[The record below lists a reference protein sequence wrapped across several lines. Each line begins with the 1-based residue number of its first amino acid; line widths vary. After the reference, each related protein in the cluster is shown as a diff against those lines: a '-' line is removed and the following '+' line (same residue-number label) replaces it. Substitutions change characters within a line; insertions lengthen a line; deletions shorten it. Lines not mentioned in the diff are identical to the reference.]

1 MNAEAP
7 QPQTSDTVPGI
18 DPSKELAA
26 QASPDATELIDSVPG
41 FVSDTTLADRE
52 GVVRTEPLNNGQ
64 GVTTPVGRP
73 IANGETISTTNNMR
87 TPVLGRPAGMSVEQA
102 HAMIRDQNARNA
114 AGSQ

>member
-7 QPQTSDTVPGI
+7 QPQMSDTVLGI

-26 QASPDATELIDSVPG
+26 QASPDAPELIDSVPG
-41 FVSDTTLADRE
+41 FVSDTTLADR
-52 GVVRTEPLNNGQ
+52 Q
-64 GVTTPVGRP
+64 GVITPVGRP

-87 TPVLGRPAGMSVEQA
+87 TPVLGRPADMSVEQA
-102 HAMIRDQNARNA
+102 HAMIREQNERNA